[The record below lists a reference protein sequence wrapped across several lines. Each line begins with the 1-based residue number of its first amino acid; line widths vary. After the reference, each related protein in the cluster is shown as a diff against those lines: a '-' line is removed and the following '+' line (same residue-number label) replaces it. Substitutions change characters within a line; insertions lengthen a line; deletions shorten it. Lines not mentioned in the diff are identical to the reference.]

1 MKTNDQ
7 ILTIKSAVLYILK
20 SFPNGV
26 DNVKL
31 YKLMYFAQQEH
42 LCRFGRVIFDD
53 TFKALPLGPVPSFTQ
68 KAFEYQIRL
77 HDSEAHKHDE
87 ATEEITES
95 MKQFC
100 QSFQVY
106 KATNEKGKLVTRISS
121 SEQPDLDELSK
132 SDIECLDKIVN
143 EYKHMSAYDLAKKS
157 HEDQAWLDTREKM
170 KEDPEMYRI
179 TSIEILKSANAT
191 PAMID
196 YVKENMQIMDAL
208 S

>member
-7 ILTIKSAVLYILK
+7 ILTIKAAILYILQ
-20 SFPNGV
+20 SFPHGM

-42 LCRFGRVIFDD
+42 LCRFGRVIFDE
-53 TFKALPLGPVPSFTQ
+53 TFKALRLGPVPSFTQ

-77 HDSEAHKHDE
+77 HDNHAHKHDE
-87 ATEEITES
+87 TSEEITES

-100 QSFQVY
+100 QSFQVN
-106 KATNEKGKLVTRISS
+106 KVTNEKDKLVTRISS
-121 SEQPDLDELSK
+121 SDQPDLDELSK
-132 SDIECLDKIVN
+132 SDIECLDKIIN
-143 EYKHMSAYDLAKKS
+143 EYKDTSAYDLARLS
-157 HEDQAWLDTREKM
+157 HKDQAWLDTREKM

-179 TSIEILKSANAT
+179 TSIEILKSANAS
-191 PAMID
+191 PEMID
-196 YVKENMQIMDAL
+196 YVKENMQIIDAL